1 MVSLELSDKSCWWL
15 WAGRSLSADGQEVKL
30 LAVTPPPPLG
40 AGTVVGWYTSLQD
53 VPLNGGLSLQIW
65 AAFPTVHHTA
75 SNTLVLLVVLRVTP
89 PLPRV

>member
-30 LAVTPPPPLG
+30 LAVTPPPPPG

-53 VPLNGGLSLQIW
+53 VPLNGGLCLQIW
-65 AAFPTVHHTA
+65 ATFSTVDHTA
-75 SNTLVLLVVLRVTP
+75 CNTLVLLVVLRVTP

>member
-15 WAGRSLSADGQEVKL
+15 WAGRSLSADGQEVKP
-30 LAVTPPPPLG
+30 LAVTPPPPPG
-40 AGTVVGWYTSLQD
+40 AGTVVEWYTSLQD

-65 AAFPTVHHTA
+65 AAIPTVDHTA
-75 SNTLVLLVVLRVTP
+75 CNTLVLLVVLRVTP